1 MALRMKDIANELGLS
16 IVTISKVLRNHPD
29 ISPETR
35 ERVLKHVQDRDYQP
49 NMLARSLVTGHS
61 FLIGLVVP
69 DLIHPFFAEVA
80 KSLSLAIRSEGYS
93 LIISSSEEDP
103 ALEIQEVRQL
113 LSRRIDAIVVA
124 STATSGE
131 AFERLRD
138 NNQRFLLIDRKFDIE
153 DGTFVGVDDVASG
166 RLATEHLIEVGCK
179 NIAHIGGRENSTGL
193 DRLEGYRRALSAA
206 GLPYLPKNVIHRT
219 RVDTDSIGQ
228 GAEAARLLLQLK
240 PRPDGIFCYN
250 DPLAIGAM
258 RVLLEAGVRIP
269 EDIAL
274 VGCGNLHYDDSL
286 LVPLSSID
294 QQTSEIGRRAGEIVL
309 QMIASKGKNGG
320 QTVVLNPS
328 LVVRASSRRGTAQPE
343 RANVKSKPGDVRP
356 KPARA
361 K

>member
-1 MALRMKDIANELGLS
+1 MAVRMKDIANELGLS
-16 IVTISKVLRNHPD
+16 VVTISKVLHNHPD

-35 ERVLKHVQDRDYQP
+35 ERVLKHVRDRDYQP

-69 DLIHPFFAEVA
+69 DLLHPFFAEVA
-80 KSLSLAIRSEGYS
+80 KSFSLAIRSGGYS

-103 ALEIQEVRQL
+103 ALELQEMRQL

-124 STATSGE
+124 STAASCE
-131 AFERLRD
+131 AFERMRD

-153 DGTFVGVDDVASG
+153 GGTFVGVDDVAVG
-166 RLATEHLIEVGCK
+166 RLATEHLIEHGCR

-206 GLPYLPKNVIHRT
+206 NLPYSPRNVIQRT

-228 GAEAARLLLQLK
+228 GAEAARLLLERKL
-240 PRPDGIFCYN
+240 RPDGIFCYN

-258 RVLLEAGVRIP
+258 QVLLAAGVRIP

-294 QQTSEIGRRAGEIVL
+294 QQSSEIGRRAGEIVL

-328 LVVRASSRRGTAQPE
+328 LVVRASSRRTP
-343 RANVKSKPGDVRP
+343 ANA
-356 KPARA
+356 ARA
-361 K
+361 